1 MIWALDTIGE
11 VTRNYKASSREE
23 LKNILQTL
31 QDNLKSGRIGDKDL
45 LEAHLRTFIYLGHHL
60 QYQAVGFLANW
71 SPRCTL
77 EVETL
82 DLVANFV
89 GTRAHSFA
97 SDMIRITAER
107 RESRQFYNNKR
118 GRGGLS
124 YRSRGK
130 FRGKRKNR

>member
-71 SPRCTL
+71 APKCTL

-89 GTRAHSFA
+89 GTRAYSFA
-97 SDMIRITAER
+97 SDMIKISADKRHFFAK
-107 RESRQFYNNKR
+107 NNR

-130 FRGKRKNR
+130 FRGKRKNK